1 VSLSAIV
8 VGGGIGG
15 MAAALCLERRGIAC
29 RVFERVPELKPL
41 GVGINLLPHA
51 TRVLHELD
59 LADELAATAIQ
70 TSRLQYYNKLGQLIW
85 SEPRG
90 LGAGYPVPQ
99 YSIHR
104 GDLQM
109 ILYRAALARL
119 GHGGVVTGAAYLSAR
134 QDGDSV
140 TARFARAGGGELEV
154 RASVLIAA
162 DGIHSVAR
170 RAIVPHEGAPNFA
183 RRILWRATTEGAPY
197 LDGRTMIMAGYQH
210 EKFVCYPISK
220 RLADRGRALINWIA
234 ELTVEDTAPGMQ
246 DWNREVPKAR
256 FAARF
261 ASWKFDWLD
270 IPALIDGA
278 SAVYEYPLVD
288 RDPLAGWID
297 GRIVLLG
304 DAAHPMFPI
313 GSNGASQAILDA
325 EALATALA
333 EHDVPEALARYDSLR
348 RPATGKIVL
357 ANRQNGPE
365 QVMQIAEE
373 RAPNGF
379 RHIHD
384 VIPRAE
390 LEEIAARYKQTAG
403 FTVEE
408 VRRRSAHAA
417 PAAAPATPD

>member
-1 VSLSAIV
+1 LQ
-8 VGGGIGG
+8 
-15 MAAALCLERRGIAC
+15 RRGIAC
-29 RVFERVPELKPL
+29 RVFEKVPELKPL

-119 GHGGVVTGAAYLSAR
+119 GEGGVVTGAAYLSAR
-134 QDGDSV
+134 QEGDAV
-140 TARFARAGGGELEV
+140 IARFARAGGGELEV
-154 RASVLIAA
+154 RADVLIAA

-170 RAIVPHEGAPNFA
+170 RAMVPHEGAPNFA

-210 EKFVCYPISK
+210 EKFVCYPISR
-220 RLADRGRALINWIA
+220 RLAGRGRALINWIA
-234 ELTVEDTAPGMQ
+234 ELTVEDAAPPMQ
-246 DWNREVPKAR
+246 DWNREVPKER

-261 ASWKFDWLD
+261 ARWKFDWLD
-270 IPALIDGA
+270 IPALIEGA
-278 SAVYEYPLVD
+278 AAVYEYPLVD
-288 RDPLAGWID
+288 RDPLASWID
-297 GRIVLLG
+297 GRIALLG

-325 EALATALA
+325 EALAGALA
-333 EHDVPEALARYDSLR
+333 ELDVPQALARYDALR
-348 RPATGKIVL
+348 RPATAKIVL

-373 RAPNGF
+373 RAPHGF

-384 VIPRAE
+384 VIPQAE

-408 VRRRSAHAA
+408 VRRRSALAGASAA
-417 PAAAPATPD
+417 IQPHL